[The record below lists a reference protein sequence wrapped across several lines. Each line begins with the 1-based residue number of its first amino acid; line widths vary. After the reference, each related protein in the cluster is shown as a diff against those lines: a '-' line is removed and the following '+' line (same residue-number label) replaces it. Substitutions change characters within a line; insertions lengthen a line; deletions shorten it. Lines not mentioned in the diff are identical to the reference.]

1 VKLLLDEM
9 YPKAIARELR
19 RRGHNVETVAERSDL
34 GTQADVFIFA
44 DAQAEQRRILTENV
58 GDFRALAIE
67 HLRQGRHHAGLLFT
81 DNSVLPRGHDRTI
94 GNIVRTLDQILTK
107 EADLT
112 DREVWL

>member
-34 GTQADVFIFA
+34 RTQADVFIFA
-44 DAQAEQRRILTENV
+44 VALAEQRSILTENV

-67 HLRQGRHHAGLLFT
+67 HLRQDRHHAGLLFT
-81 DNSVLPRGHDRTI
+81 DNSVVPRGHDRTI
-94 GNIVRTLDQILTK
+94 GNILRTLDQILTK